1 MQLLPIERSMKQ
13 INTNSI
19 SMMEIK
25 VEHVIERL
33 RDMGFQPD
41 RVKVESHLKNYTVNE
56 VEALLVEEAIV
67 VADARR

>member
-1 MQLLPIERSMKQ
+1 
-13 INTNSI
+13 
-19 SMMEIK
+19 MMEIK